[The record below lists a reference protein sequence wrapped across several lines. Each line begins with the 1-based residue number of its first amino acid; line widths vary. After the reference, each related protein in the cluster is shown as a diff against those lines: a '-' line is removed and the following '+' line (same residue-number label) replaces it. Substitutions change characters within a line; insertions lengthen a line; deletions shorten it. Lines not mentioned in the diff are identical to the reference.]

1 MRFRWIISY
10 TSSSAQ
16 SDDRNSQLDPP
27 PKRVCFGGD
36 GKLSTT
42 NLASCDRWTMTSLSL
57 TAVCIR
63 RTFST
68 SGSCRVSFLL
78 LGAGVGR
85 CWSTRSEDVGLAG
98 GASTETVGITIELFW
113 MEFSAAGKAS
123 AEGVTAAAGS
133 AGCSTLTSFKPSAS
147 VWCWTLASSWKRT
160 LTLCRCWSTT
170 ACTWTNMF

>member
-1 MRFRWIISY
+1 MM
-10 TSSSAQ
+10 
-16 SDDRNSQLDPP
+16 NSQLDPP

-78 LGAGVGR
+78 LGAGIGR
-85 CWSTRSEDVGLAG
+85 CWSTRSEDVGLTG
-98 GASTETVGITIELFW
+98 GASTETVGITTELFCCVAL
-113 MEFSAAGKAS
+113 SAADGETS
-123 AEGVTAAAGS
+123 PEGVTAAAADS
-133 AGCSTLTSFKPSAS
+133 LACSILISFKPSAS
-147 VWCWTLASSWKRT
+147 FDVWCWTLDSSWNRT

-170 ACTWTNMF
+170 ACT